1 MSQRLRAHWAWRAD
15 ARRHG
20 RHRRTDRRRVSGGA
34 TSTVVVEVPATSA
47 NLGPGFDCLGLA
59 LSLTDRIEARFTE
72 GSTVTVEV
80 VGEGAGR
87 VPTRRHQPGGQD
99 RAHRSRGVRRVR

>member
-1 MSQRLRAHWAWRAD
+1 MPAD
-15 ARRHG
+15 MG
-20 RHRRTDRRRVSGGA
+20 GTGGGTDAGSAAGA

-72 GSTVTVEV
+72 GSTVSVEV
-80 VGEGAGR
+80 VGEGAGAR
-87 VPTRRHQPGGQD
+87 AHGRNQPGGQD
-99 RAHRSRGVRRVR
+99 RAHRSRSIRGVR